1 MNCSEVVAQILLPAC
16 RKRLGHDVLNAE
28 RLIAKVANNVDS
40 FEAVSVF
47 KTIEE
52 IVLVTRNP
60 VEVPLLKRLHELGV
74 IWEMSAALLG
84 EENLVQYVRI

>member
-1 MNCSEVVAQILLPAC
+1 M
-16 RKRLGHDVLNAE
+16 LNAE
-28 RLIAKVANNVDS
+28 RLITKVVDDVDP

-52 IVLVTRNP
+52 IVLVTRDP
-60 VEVPLLKRLHELGV
+60 VEVPLFERLHELGV

-84 EENLVQYVRI
+84 EKNLVQHVRIRTAVLDASQDLTV